1 LPSRNSEVTNY
12 YNLSL
17 YHIMNKMLIDYIRP
31 DGQFETANGTFFVF
45 VYEFAGGLLGTA
57 NHKTANSPF
66 AVGQEVYVEVVGQ
79 SPKGVSKL
87 KLSKNPPDPRFAAA
101 PAAPAPAAAPVTR
114 SFAPIP
120 KPSSPSAALGTMHP
134 ATSGMAVKEA
144 CALIGANG
152 SLELAYLAG
161 NEFAEQLFAVA
172 RNIARVAIR
181 LEGSAIPPAAAAPAA
196 PAPKPA
202 ARPDSA
208 SAPRPKAGP
217 VEVINDEDVPF

>member
-1 LPSRNSEVTNY
+1 
-12 YNLSL
+12 
-17 YHIMNKMLIDYIRP
+17 MNKMLIDYIRP
-31 DGQFETANGTFFVF
+31 DGQFETANGIFFAF
-45 VYEFAGGLLGTA
+45 VYEFAGGVLGTA

-66 AVGQEVYVEVVGQ
+66 TVGQEVYVEVVGQ

-87 KLSKNPPDPRFAAA
+87 KLSKNPPDPRFANAA
-101 PAAPAPAAAPVTR
+101 PAAPAATAPVTR
-114 SFAPIP
+114 SFAPLP
-120 KPSSPSAALGTMHP
+120 KPGAPSAALGTMHP
-134 ATSGMAVKEA
+134 ATAGMAVKEA

-152 SLELAYLAG
+152 SLELAYLAS

-181 LEGSAIPPAAAAPAA
+181 LEGSANPPAAPAA

-217 VEVINDEDVPF
+217 VEINDEDVPF

>member
-1 LPSRNSEVTNY
+1 
-12 YNLSL
+12 
-17 YHIMNKMLIDYIRP
+17 MNKMLIDYIRP

-45 VYEFAGGLLGTA
+45 VYEFDGGVLGTA
-57 NHKTANSPF
+57 NHKTSTSPF

-87 KLSKNPPDPRFAAA
+87 KLSKNPPDPRFAGAA
-101 PAAPAPAAAPVTR
+101 PAAPAAAAATPVTR

-120 KPSSPSAALGTMHP
+120 KPGAPSASLGTMHP
-134 ATSGMAVKEA
+134 ATAGMAVKEA

-181 LEGSAIPPAAAAPAA
+181 LEGSATPPAAAAPAA
-196 PAPKPA
+196 QAPKPA

-208 SAPRPKAGP
+208 SAPRPKPGP